1 MYVDTYLYRY
11 ESEHVAHT
19 HADGYCIVAVFMAK
33 NSRYHNRELEEIA
46 HVLPV
51 IKEIGSDVVV
61 SRPLSL
67 MTGNTWAISSSSLLW
82 YRLFLAMKTATMQ

>member
-51 IKEIGSDVVV
+51 IKERGRETTTSLPISLEGLLPISRSYFAYKGSLTIPD
-61 SRPLSL
+61 
-67 MTGNTWAISSSSLLW
+67 
-82 YRLFLAMKTATMQ
+82 YRSQSVI